1 VAEFDS
7 YDVQTHSGSGFQRQ
21 LVYLEQPSHRLLG
34 GPAGSGEA
42 EEGVTNLYPKRTFR
56 YFRYLSVT
64 LPVSCVLC
72 VVCIVMPGGILI
84 RAYLAYRSEA
94 VENVMKMIC
103 LYLGRYGDLHSL
115 LDHFFQVRFPSSWP
129 FPSVRLN
136 TRDAGCP

>member
-34 GPAGSGEA
+34 GPTESGDA

-64 LPVSCVLC
+64 LSLSCALWCMVTLTR
-72 VVCIVMPGGILI
+72 VYLVC
-84 RAYLAYRSEA
+84 RSEA
-94 VENVMKMIC
+94 VENVMKMTC

-136 TRDAGCP
+136 TCDAGCP